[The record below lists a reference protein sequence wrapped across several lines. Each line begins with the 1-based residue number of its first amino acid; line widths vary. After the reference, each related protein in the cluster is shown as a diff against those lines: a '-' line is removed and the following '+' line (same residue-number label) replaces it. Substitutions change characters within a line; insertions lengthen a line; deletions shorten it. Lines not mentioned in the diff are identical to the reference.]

1 MAELIVEKAGLI
13 GIDRAQRQNRL
24 REDRVPMDRR
34 HAAGLKG
41 GFESVNI
48 LRAKISRLRGMR
60 MGSQVCEKLTIC
72 RNVLHDGA
80 ARSQRPAEFSLS
92 ANSTGKGYRKC
103 SRAQAGE
110 IDLDR
115 VKQKEQEARDK
126 MAGLDK
132 LSEEFLKA
140 EASLRKA
147 LARERLARKRSGSGS
162 L

>member
-1 MAELIVEKAGLI
+1 MADIHLRIVTPDRTIVDRKVASVSFVGTDGQYGVLPRHAPLMTGIAQSGTATIVETDGKSDEMFISDGF
-13 GIDRAQRQNRL
+13 AQVQNNVL
-24 REDRVPMDRR
+24 T
-34 HAAGLKG
+34 L
-41 GFESVNI
+41 
-48 LRAKISRLRGMR
+48 
-60 MGSQVCEKLTIC
+60 VCEAGEL
-72 RNVLHDGA
+72 
-80 ARSQRPAEFSLS
+80 
-92 ANSTGKGYRKC
+92 
-103 SRAQAGE
+103 AGE

-132 LSEEFLKA
+132 LSEEFLRA

>member
-1 MAELIVEKAGLI
+1 MADIHLRIVTPDRTIVDRKVASVSFVGTDGQYGVLPRHAPLMTGIAQSGTATIVETDGKSDEMFISDGF
-13 GIDRAQRQNRL
+13 AQVQNNVL
-24 REDRVPMDRR
+24 T
-34 HAAGLKG
+34 L
-41 GFESVNI
+41 
-48 LRAKISRLRGMR
+48 
-60 MGSQVCEKLTIC
+60 VCEAGEL
-72 RNVLHDGA
+72 
-80 ARSQRPAEFSLS
+80 
-92 ANSTGKGYRKC
+92 
-103 SRAQAGE
+103 AGE

-147 LARERLARKRSGSGS
+147 LALERLARKRSGSGS